1 MPRNPSSLRDHFDP
15 GPAYSKPAATDGPPH
30 VYHFNLC
37 WNGDRIGSF
46 AAQGDELRWEGYS
59 AAKYE
64 KLFTQRA
71 EDGMPYFL
79 VNMHPD
85 NKLFE
90 LLEQDDQVT
99 YIAGGLRYLSNL
111 AISRNAPFDQPVITD
126 RLQTDFSRYIEDGT
140 FKGTY
145 TGPFPK
151 DTGED
156 LQEGLK
162 EYWRNRYVPRFSGA
176 EVKLPATL
184 HEFGVL
190 QPAITTPFTHI
201 IKFPTDSG
209 KEGWGFN
216 EWMCLELSEAAGLR
230 TASHA
235 LLPLGQGMPPALL
248 VERFDIHHNPR
259 SVNPNWLLIQ
269 DFCTL
274 AGMSPG
280 DRGMGSMEQVAK
292 AMRQY
297 STNPQAD
304 LEDLYRRTVL
314 SVMINDGDM
323 HRKNVAMLFEYSPEK
338 EQYVNV
344 RLSPTYDVTSEIWQY
359 DHEQKQTLSIQ
370 GKTTGI
376 KTKTLLAFGQNIG
389 LAPERAQELLTEV
402 CTNVAAR
409 AVEIARSMPQEA
421 AQHEACRFTAD
432 RITTIAVRNA
442 RNFGAATPEWD
453 NVDAPKATY
462 KIIDGQKTFVVLKP

>member
-1 MPRNPSSLRDHFDP
+1 MPRNPSKLRDHFEA
-15 GPAYSKPAATDGPPH
+15 GPAYNKPAEAEGAPH

-37 WNGDRIGSF
+37 WHGDRIGSF

-59 AAKYE
+59 SHKYE
-64 KLFTQRA
+64 KLFTQRP

-90 LLEQDDQVT
+90 LLEQDEQIT
-99 YIAGGLRYLSNL
+99 YIAGGLRYLCNL
-111 AISRNAPFDQPVITD
+111 VISRNAPFDLPVMKD
-126 RLQTDFSRYIEDGT
+126 RLQTDFDRYVADGT
-140 FKGTY
+140 FIGAY
-145 TGPFPK
+145 TGPFPN
-151 DTGED
+151 DNGED
-156 LQEGLK
+156 LQENLK

-230 TASHA
+230 TAKHA
-235 LLPLGQGMPPALL
+235 LLSLGKDKPPAVL
-248 VERFDIHHNPR
+248 VERFDIPHNAR
-259 SVNPNWLLIQ
+259 SEDHNWFLIQ

-274 AGMSPG
+274 AELSP
-280 DRGMGSMEQVAK
+280 DERGRGSMEQVAK
-292 AMRQY
+292 VLRQH

-314 SVMINDGDM
+314 SVAINDGDM
-323 HRKNVAMLFEYSPEK
+323 HRKNIAMLFEYNPQK

-359 DHEQKQTLSIQ
+359 DSEQKQTLSVQ
-370 GKTTGI
+370 GKTSGI
-376 KTKTLLAFGQNIG
+376 KAKTLIAFGKTIG
-389 LAPERAQELLTEV
+389 LSEDRAHELMEDVTSR
-402 CTNVAAR
+402 VAAR
-409 AVEIARSMPQEA
+409 AVEIARNLPQEA
-421 AQHEACRFTAD
+421 AKYEACRFTAN
-432 RITTIAVRNA
+432 RIATIAVKA
-442 RNFGAATPEWD
+442 AGHFGGSAPAWE
-453 NVDAPKATY
+453 NVEAPKATF
-462 KIIDGQKTFVVLKP
+462 KMVNGQKTFVIQP